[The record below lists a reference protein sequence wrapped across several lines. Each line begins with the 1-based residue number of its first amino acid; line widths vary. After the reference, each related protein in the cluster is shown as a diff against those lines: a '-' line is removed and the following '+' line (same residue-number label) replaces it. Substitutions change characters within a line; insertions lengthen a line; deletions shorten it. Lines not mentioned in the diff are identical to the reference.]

1 MDDFFDNWTVQVRKG
16 VLELCLLSA
25 LEGGECYGYELVK
38 RLSATPGLSVAEGSI
53 YPLLSRMK
61 SAGLVGSRLEE
72 SNAGPA
78 RKYYQVTEAGRDRL
92 RLMRPYFE
100 ALVAAVR
107 GLQGTGADLAT
118 GPREGRGEKD
128 EKDEKDLRDE
138 KDLSGSKA
146 PDAGRAIAGGVQGAA
161 LQKTAGV
168 PESVNRPG

>member
-78 RKYYQVTEAGRDRL
+78 RKYYQVTDAGRDRL

-100 ALVAAVR
+100 ALVEAVR
-107 GLQGTGADLAT
+107 GLQETGADAAA
-118 GPREGRGEKD
+118 GQWKGR
-128 EKDEKDLRDE
+128 
-138 KDLSGSKA
+138 DLSHLDDAHADRSGVGVERDAALRKNPGAPESLNQLGCPGSK
-146 PDAGRAIAGGVQGAA
+146 
-161 LQKTAGV
+161 
-168 PESVNRPG
+168 

>member
-61 SAGLVGSRLEE
+61 SAGLVDSRLEE
-72 SNAGPA
+72 SPAGPA
-78 RKYYQVTEAGRDRL
+78 RKYYRITEAGRDRL

-100 ALVAAVR
+100 ALVQAVR
-107 GLQGTGADLAT
+107 GLQG
-118 GPREGRGEKD
+118 
-128 EKDEKDLRDE
+128 
-138 KDLSGSKA
+138 
-146 PDAGRAIAGGVQGAA
+146 DAGEQPPQATIQATTDAESDA
-161 LQKTAGV
+161 KLDPDSNANANANANADQKPNPKPHPKAMKTGSPDVAN
-168 PESVNRPG
+168 PA